1 MSTDTS
7 VVKYPE
13 YQGRG
18 GPRPNSGRKPDLA
31 IQLAKA
37 EKLAKD
43 LKVSTKIGLHR
54 LARGYDGLMES
65 ALEIATGFTEE
76 GDPVLD
82 EDGKPKG
89 RSSTMIQFLLNL
101 PVKLVEQEDAEK
113 TSGVERILKR
123 VTDAG
128 GQVNVVQNNYGGEPV
143 PRSGGPVVEGTWRDV
158 GAGAGEGPV
167 QPGEDNPPS
176 GG

>member
-31 IQLAKA
+31 VQLARA
-37 EKLAKD
+37 EKVAKE
-43 LKVSTKIGLHR
+43 LKLGTKIGLHR
-54 LARGYDGLMES
+54 LARGYDGLMSS
-65 ALEIATGFTEE
+65 ALEIATGLTEDGE
-76 GDPVLD
+76 VITD
-82 EDGKPKG
+82 EDDKPVG
-89 RSSTMIQFLLNL
+89 RNNEMIKFLLNL
-101 PVKLVEQEDAEK
+101 PIKLVEQDDEGK

-128 GQVNVVQNNYGGEPV
+128 GQVNVVQNNYGGKPV
-143 PRSGGPVVEGTWRDV
+143 PGGGEPVVEGTWHNV

-176 GG
+176 RG